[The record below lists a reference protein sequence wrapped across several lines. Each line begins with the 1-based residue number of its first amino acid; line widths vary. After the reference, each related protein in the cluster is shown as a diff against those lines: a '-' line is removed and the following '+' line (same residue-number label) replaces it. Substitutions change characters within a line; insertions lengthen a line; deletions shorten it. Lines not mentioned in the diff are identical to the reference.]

1 MNVRNIDVPKLYFF
15 GKSATARPVDFKINV
30 GKWHKI
36 ISDRKL
42 GAFGRIFVTHTEIVK
57 IGDFD
62 TELLDKLGYASIEE
76 YLSEPFNKGLT
87 VNDYKKV
94 IFWNKFEANEDII
107 WEIMGK
113 LL

>member
-1 MNVRNIDVPKLYFF
+1 M
-15 GKSATARPVDFKINV
+15 
-30 GKWHKI
+30 
-36 ISDRKL
+36 